1 MKFMLKDW
9 PDMISILQSH
19 FNGSPVSR
27 TVWLMLILGLMGLPS
42 ICLAWQSDRP
52 THRSPLPG
60 DPDFEQQ
67 IPQVF
72 THVYRIGNF
81 YIMGT
86 DQRPRETDRPDRTGE
101 EVVLEAVR
109 LFSSLLDTDA
119 DGQVDHPELLN
130 TMGENFAFAI
140 GADRTLR
147 PIEEQLDRKTG
158 HYIISMKTDIWP
170 FFPDW
175 DGTGFRVKRLDS
187 SMWRPRRMS
196 ALWEECFHVYTEAW
210 NRHTDDWSFGKDGLL
225 GRAMAADIEAGAYDI
240 LEPNRLEG
248 RDYDWNTAVDEC
260 VHQVW
265 VIQKGGQTAA
275 LTEPQQQVL
284 KFMQQTKGFAMD
296 MNKDYPKPLAV
307 RVR

>member
-1 MKFMLKDW
+1 MHSTWRSMSNLRL
-9 PDMISILQSH
+9 M
-19 FNGSPVSR
+19 SR
-27 TVWLMLILGLMGLPS
+27 VVWLMAGVALTTLSSTSMALQGNPQTVPS
-42 ICLAWQSDRP
+42 S
-52 THRSPLPG
+52 LPG
-60 DPDFEQQ
+60 DPDFEKQ
-67 IPQVF
+67 IPPVF

-86 DQRPRETDRPDRTGE
+86 DQRPRETDRRDRTGE
-101 EVVLEAVR
+101 EVVQQAVR
-109 LFSSLLDTDA
+109 LFSSLLDADA
-119 DGQVDHPELLN
+119 DGQVDQPELLK

-147 PIEEQLDRKTG
+147 PIEDKLDRQTG

-175 DGTGFRVKRLDS
+175 DGTGFRVKRLKS

-210 NRHTDDWSFGKDGLL
+210 NRRTDDWSFGKDGLL
-225 GRAMAADIEAGAYDI
+225 GRAMAADIDAGAYDI
-240 LEPNRLEG
+240 REQNRIERG
-248 RDYDWNTAVDEC
+248 DYDWNTAVNEY

-265 VIQKGGQTAA
+265 VLQKGGQTDA

-284 KFMQQTKGFAMD
+284 EFMQQTKGFAMD
-296 MNKDYPKPLAV
+296 MDKDYQKPLAV